1 MKKYYAT
8 VGIYVEAESAEE
20 AAQEINDAMSY
31 VVHAGGFTLT
41 DRDRV
46 SEDEVKD
53 LYEEDEE

>member
-31 VVHAGGFTLT
+31 VIHAGGFTLT

-46 SEDEVKD
+46 SEDEVTEQ
-53 LYEEDEE
+53 L